1 MIKAVIIDD
10 EKACR
15 ESLKSLL
22 LECCHNVEICGMANS
37 VESGYKLITETKPQL
52 VFLDIMMPPDDGF
65 TLLKM
70 FRKLDFEVVFTT
82 AYSQYAIQAI
92 KMSALDYL
100 LKPVG
105 VEDLIATVKKVEEKE
120 NQVHHSFNNKHS
132 TQEKPVRKNNSG
144 RLVIQ
149 GQESYVFVDPHDIVR
164 AEASSGHKTLIKLKN
179 NREIIACKDLGDFE
193 EVFEPYG
200 YQRVHRSHIINCR
213 EITKYFA
220 EKGGGSVLMSD
231 GKLVPVSTRKKDEFL
246 KNFGVA

>member
-1 MIKAVIIDD
+1 MIKTVIIDD

-15 ESLKSLL
+15 ESIKSLL
-22 LECCHNVEICGMANS
+22 LECCDDVEICGMADS
-37 VESGYKLITETKPQL
+37 VESGYKLITETKPHL

-70 FRKLDFEVVFTT
+70 FPKLDFEVVFTT

-100 LKPVG
+100 LKPVS
-105 VEDLIATVKKVEEKE
+105 VDDLKATVQKVREKH
-120 NQVHHSFNNKHS
+120 NHNSANNYS
-132 TQEKPVRKNNSG
+132 TKDKPVRKNNSG

-149 GQESYVFVDPHDIVR
+149 GLESYVFVDPNDIVR
-164 AEASSGHKTLIKLKN
+164 AEASTGHKTLIKLKN

-231 GKLVPVSTRKKDEFL
+231 GKLVPVSTRKKEEFL